1 MNMNDDDNIYLMHDK
16 VVLNLKVLLEI
27 MKNEK
32 ENNETVI
39 DMLANTRWLFVD
51 ELNTYTCYKL
61 VQITYMT
68 QMLWIWII
76 TWKS

>member
-39 DMLANTRWLFVD
+39 DMLANTR
-51 ELNTYTCYKL
+51 
-61 VQITYMT
+61 
-68 QMLWIWII
+68 
-76 TWKS
+76 

>member
-27 MKNEK
+27 RKNEK

-39 DMLANTRWLFVD
+39 DMLANTR
-51 ELNTYTCYKL
+51 
-61 VQITYMT
+61 
-68 QMLWIWII
+68 
-76 TWKS
+76 